1 MAARRGISYPF
12 DYPQVHMKPLETGT
26 DGGYTVGYMN
36 IQNNP
41 KLIGFLQAIGL
52 ALILTVLGFLANAAN
67 LNGLVNP
74 EMATLVAAVA
84 LAIENSINAKS
95 GKSLFGLVG

>member
-1 MAARRGISYPF
+1 M
-12 DYPQVHMKPLETGT
+12 LETT
-26 DGGYTVGYMN
+26 DGGYTMGSMTT
-36 IQNNP
+36 IQMSP
-41 KLIGFLQAIGL
+41 KLIGVLQAIGL

-84 LAIENSINAKS
+84 LAIENSINAKN
-95 GKSLFGLVG
+95 GRSLFGLVG

>member
-1 MAARRGISYPF
+1 M
-12 DYPQVHMKPLETGT
+12 LEQGT
-26 DGGYTVGYMN
+26 DGGIITAMN
-36 IQNNP
+36 TIQTNP

-52 ALILTVLGFLANAAN
+52 ALILTILSFLANAAN
-67 LNGLVNP
+67 LQGLVNP

-84 LAIENSINAKS
+84 LAIENTINAKN

>member
-1 MAARRGISYPF
+1 M
-12 DYPQVHMKPLETGT
+12 LEQGT
-26 DGGYTVGYMN
+26 DGGIIVGMTT
-36 IQNNP
+36 IQTNP

-52 ALILTVLGFLANAAN
+52 ALILTVLSFLANAAN
-67 LNGLVNP
+67 LQGLVNP

-84 LAIENSINAKS
+84 LAIENTINAKN